1 MFLGC
6 LLPANNGHPQINCV
20 YYDIIKENFV
30 NIPSIYYMN
39 KNDIHKFNNNQIDD
53 NIIISKE
60 ESKKIKSKVKTYR
73 ENTTKK

>member
-1 MFLGC
+1 MC
-6 LLPANNGHPQINCV
+6 
-20 YYDIIKENFV
+20 
-30 NIPSIYYMN
+30 

-60 ESKKIKSKVKTYR
+60 EAKKIKSKVKTYR